1 MTWPVGDAGGDVV
14 VDARGTLCPQ
24 PVIRAARAAKGL
36 AAGAVLV
43 LLADDEAARSDV
55 PAWARLR
62 GHAVSVHEE
71 ESWTAYRVV
80 LGTPTPQGDRS
91 T

>member
-1 MTWPVGDAGGDVV
+1 MSDTGRGVDDEPPV
-14 VDARGTLCPQ
+14 VDARGTRCPV
-24 PVIRAARAAKGL
+24 PVIRAARVARDL
-36 AAGAVLV
+36 PDGASIV

-62 GHAVSVHEE
+62 GHTVDVVPEKA
-71 ESWTAYRVV
+71 WTRYVVV
-80 LGTPTPQGDRS
+80 LGGSAVRS